1 MTLPTTGIERSTKW
15 ARIYRNCVTLFRQR
29 GGDAERGLEACGHI
43 SITGR
48 RATYGNTCRAVD
60 TRGIGKGERKV
71 LLRQVRRRFGEA
83 AAQQSERLLVMITA
97 PAQLEDLGEM
107 LLECED
113 EATWLNQLQAAAQ
126 VGLHNNALLQEV

>member
-1 MTLPTTGIERSTKW
+1 
-15 ARIYRNCVTLFRQR
+15 
-29 GGDAERGLEACGHI
+29 
-43 SITGR
+43 
-48 RATYGNTCRAVD
+48 
-60 TRGIGKGERKV
+60 
-71 LLRQVRRRFGEA
+71 
-83 AAQQSERLLVMITA
+83 MITA